1 MAFQSTRPI
10 QASTDT
16 LNSRNVEESISIHE
30 AYTGLDGFRV
40 SLYVSIQISIHEA
53 YTGLDGLEL
62 RDSLKLFQIS
72 IHEAYTGLDATGSC
86 RGRYI

>member
-30 AYTGLDGFRV
+30 AYTGLDICSVQRIAAPAKFQSTRP
-40 SLYVSIQISIHEA
+40 IQAS
-53 YTGLDGLEL
+53 TCCPW
-62 RDSLKLFQIS
+62 S
-72 IHEAYTGLDATGSC
+72 
-86 RGRYI
+86 